1 MERALNFVNEM
12 RQQGIRPNVVTYNSL
27 IRGASVTPLWHPSQS
42 LVTDEI
48 LDLMEQDIEDLKQQY
63 DEIGE
68 DGNIMNSYVL
78 PRPVSEIKKEMR
90 DFIDRGKKEIEEI
103 SEKRNK
109 AFEKIRQKNYEHIL

>member
-1 MERALNFVNEM
+1 
-12 RQQGIRPNVVTYNSL
+12 
-27 IRGASVTPLWHPSQS
+27 
-42 LVTDEI
+42 
-48 LDLMEQDIEDLKQQY
+48 
-63 DEIGE
+63 
-68 DGNIMNSYVL
+68 MNSYVL